1 MACFDLTSLHNLNLK
16 YLLQR
21 PLLWTV
27 RLFIRSLSPK
37 RPQSTVNSQP
47 HHKPPSNGWIYAE
60 KPELV
65 SGEQPWSE
73 RGGNVHG
80 NESALHWLPCHYTC
94 IDHKHRHAPQSLV
107 YQLIATV
114 RTDWANAAGTVSTRV
129 AATALVVQRKTPTSP
144 PLTHWHTFIAM
155 QRWRW
160 MSVNCTELR
169 RLMLGRSVQETHEQV
184 IWKWVV
190 KNVEQIMQNGT
201 RLLLNAIKW
210 L

>member
-27 RLFIRSLSPK
+27 RLFIQSLSPK

-73 RGGNVHG
+73 RGVMCTVMNLRSIGCP
-80 NESALHWLPCHYTC
+80 ATTC

-144 PLTHWHTFIAM
+144 PHTHWHTFIAM

-160 MSVNCTELR
+160 MSVNCTEQR

-184 IWKWVV
+184 KWKWAV
-190 KNVEQIMQNGT
+190 KNEAQIMQNGT